1 MDVIE
6 SSGFEQQ
13 VSKKPSFIHEYMDL
27 VNSGQIEFE
36 IQVFDDNGKII
47 DFDAP
52 DYKPKYYDWD
62 SNIIE
67 EDKLEAYDLIDFN
80 EEVMTYKN
88 YDNDNEEV
96 HFNNNMLT
104 SIKINS
110 KVEDDTD
117 CDNCNRYE
125 TNNQVELEADDLIEI
140 NEEVM
145 ISYANDAN
153 GCDRIHLKTDNSRK
167 FHSVTDDVNVLNHS
181 SSSDC
186 VFNKALISIV
196 SEVNKVDED
205 HNNMKRATEN
215 VISGDL
221 EEHVLEDVSVD
232 IGMVQEEQYFGKQ
245 TVGYEEQRASFSIC
259 DDLGKIGPVSKDE
272 LELVYETSNKTGK
285 HGREKFNRGDRD
297 VYKRTEVSEKSGNQR
312 VLKVDVAKVSKKE
325 IGAKNS
331 AKDNDISIWAKLH
344 LKNWNFRRK
353 LGTG

>member
-1 MDVIE
+1 M
-6 SSGFEQQ
+6 
-13 VSKKPSFIHEYMDL
+13 
-27 VNSGQIEFE
+27 
-36 IQVFDDNGKII
+36 
-47 DFDAP
+47 
-52 DYKPKYYDWD
+52 
-62 SNIIE
+62 
-67 EDKLEAYDLIDFN
+67 
-80 EEVMTYKN
+80 
-88 YDNDNEEV
+88 
-96 HFNNNMLT
+96 
-104 SIKINS
+104 
-110 KVEDDTD
+110 
-117 CDNCNRYE
+117 
-125 TNNQVELEADDLIEI
+125 
-140 NEEVM
+140 
-145 ISYANDAN
+145 
-153 GCDRIHLKTDNSRK
+153 KTDNSRK

-186 VFNKALISIV
+186 VFNKALIRIV

-221 EEHVLEDVSVD
+221 EEHVLEDVSD
-232 IGMVQEEQYFGKQ
+232 
-245 TVGYEEQRASFSIC
+245 EEQRASFSIC
-259 DDLGKIGPVSKDE
+259 NDLGKIGPVSKDE

-297 VYKRTEVSEKSGNQR
+297 VYKRTEVSEKSGNRR